1 MSTKRNNPETI
12 AVHGGDY
19 RSDPATNAV
28 AVPIYRTTSY
38 EFNSTEHA
46 ANLFSLKEFGNIYT
60 RIMNPTNDVLEKRVA
75 ALEGG
80 LSCVTVSS
88 GQTASSFA
96 VLNVAQAG
104 DNIVSSTDLYGGTV
118 SLFNN
123 TLSKLGIEIR
133 YADPSDPKNFEKLI
147 DDNTRAFYGET
158 LPNPYLRVFPIKE
171 VSDIGRRYN
180 IPLIMD
186 NTAAPVICKPI
197 EHGAAVVIHSL
208 TKYIGGHG
216 LSLIHI

>member
-60 RIMNPTNDVLEKRVA
+60 RIMNPTNDVLEKRIA

-88 GQTASSFA
+88 GQTASTFS
-96 VLNVAQAG
+96 VLNVAKAG

-123 TLSKLGIEIR
+123 TLSKTSIR
-133 YADPSDPKNFEKLI
+133 Y
-147 DDNTRAFYGET
+147 R
-158 LPNPYLRVFPIKE
+158 
-171 VSDIGRRYN
+171 
-180 IPLIMD
+180 
-186 NTAAPVICKPI
+186 
-197 EHGAAVVIHSL
+197 
-208 TKYIGGHG
+208 
-216 LSLIHI
+216 